1 MTAPTR
7 GQQRQIADYLD
18 HVADQKLNCSLLGPA
33 DPMTANR
40 ISLGAAYRLVAADM
54 RALADGEV

>member
-1 MTAPTR
+1 MTTPTR

-18 HVADQKLNCSLLGPA
+18 HIADQKLNCLLGSA

-54 RALADGEV
+54 RALADGEG

>member
-1 MTAPTR
+1 MTTPTR

-18 HVADQKLNCSLLGPA
+18 HIADQKLNCSQLGSA

-54 RALADGEV
+54 RALADSEG